1 MPWQTLSF
9 TFLIECVRLD
19 KFLHVQQSSR
29 QKHLEAPIFL
39 SLFPTRLFCPWLTLQ
54 GNWFLTVLISS
65 CSPQVLLPC
74 TSMILKTRQ
83 LLSVTSS
90 GIRCLQSK
98 ASTKGHSKREHGGTR
113 ATSTNPM
120 FLDGRSK
127 LHKGRLM
134 LKKLPES
141 GLTQCFFLVLRK
153 WNEKS

>member
-1 MPWQTLSF
+1 MDEKTESERGKCRVGESPVSRVL
-9 TFLIECVRLD
+9 
-19 KFLHVQQSSR
+19 VQGS
-29 QKHLEAPIFL
+29 
-39 SLFPTRLFCPWLTLQ
+39 
-54 GNWFLTVLISS
+54 
-65 CSPQVLLPC
+65 
-74 TSMILKTRQ
+74 ILKTRQ
-83 LLSVTSS
+83 PLSVTSS